1 MSFKDKIFKN
11 QSPWGSPPPGGG
23 GRMSGG
29 NGSGSRQDPP
39 NLDDII
45 KNFQKT
51 INKFS
56 GGKSGGSRP
65 FIIGLLIILGLYIAS
80 GLYRVLPDEQ
90 GVVLRFGKFV
100 NTTQPGLHYH
110 LPTPIERV
118 LTPKVTKV
126 NRVDVGFR
134 PASDSGRS
142 SGVGNVPEES
152 LMLTGDE
159 NIVDINYSVF
169 WVIKDAG
176 KFLFNIQSPVET
188 VKATSETAMREVIAK
203 NNIQTILTEG
213 RANIEVEVQE
223 ITQMILDEYES
234 GIQITQVQTQQ
245 ADPPEQVIDAF
256 RDVQAARADRER
268 SKNEAEGYANDVIPR
283 ARGEA
288 EQVLQQAEA
297 YKKEV
302 VAKAE
307 GEASR
312 FLAIYNEYKTAKQV
326 TQERM
331 YLETMEKVLAD
342 IDKVIID
349 KNSGSGVVPYLPL
362 PELKKSGSNN

>member
-1 MSFKDKIFKN
+1 MAFKDKIFNN
-11 QSPWGSPPPGGG
+11 QSPWGSPPGGG
-23 GRMSGG
+23 SRSG
-29 NGSGSRQDPP
+29 NGSGSRREPP
-39 NLDDII
+39 NLDDVI
-45 KNFQKT
+45 KNFQNT

-65 FIIGLLIILGLYIAS
+65 LIIGLLVLLVLYFAS

-100 NTTQPGLHYH
+100 NITQPGLHYH
-110 LPTPIERV
+110 LPTPFERV

-142 SGVGNVPEES
+142 SGIGNVPEES

-203 NNIQTILTEG
+203 NNIQSILTEG
-213 RANIEVEVQE
+213 RSSIEVEVQE
-223 ITQMILDEYES
+223 ITQQILDEYGS

-245 ADPPEQVIDAF
+245 ADPPAQVIDAF

-268 SKNEAEGYANDVIPR
+268 SKNEAEAYANDVIPR

-288 EQVLQQAEA
+288 EQILQQAEA

-312 FLAIYNEYKTAKQV
+312 FLAIYNEYAKAKQV

-331 YLETMEKVLAD
+331 FLETMETVLAD
-342 IDKVIID
+342 INKIIID
-349 KNSGSGVVPYLPL
+349 KESGSGVVPYLPL
-362 PELKKSGSNN
+362 PELKKKETN

>member
-1 MSFKDKIFKN
+1 MSFKDKILKN
-11 QSPWGSPPPGGG
+11 QSPWGAPPGGG
-23 GRMSGG
+23 SNNG
-29 NGSGSRQDPP
+29 NGSGTGQQPP
-39 NLDDII
+39 SIDDII
-45 KNFQKT
+45 RNFQKT

-56 GGKSGGSRP
+56 GGKPGGSKP
-65 FIIGLLIILGLYIAS
+65 IVMGLIIVFGLYIAS

-100 NTTQPGLHYH
+100 NSTQPGLHYH
-110 LPTPIERV
+110 LPRPFERV

-134 PASDSGRS
+134 PASDTGRS

-213 RANIEVEVQE
+213 RASIEVEVQE
-223 ITQMILDEYES
+223 ITQKILDEYGS

-245 ADPPEQVIDAF
+245 ADPPAQVIDAF

-297 YKKEV
+297 YKKQV

-312 FLAIYNEYKTAKQV
+312 FLAIYNQYKNAKQV

-349 KNSGSGVVPYLPL
+349 KSSGSGVVPYLPL
-362 PELKKSGSNN
+362 PELKKKDPK

>member
-1 MSFKDKIFKN
+1 MSSRDTENIFKN
-11 QSPWGSPPPGGG
+11 ESPWGSDPRGGG
-23 GRMSGG
+23 SNNG
-29 NGSGSRQDPP
+29 NGSSRRRPPP
-39 NLDDII
+39 NIDDLIRKAQGSVGKI
-45 KNFQKT
+45 FP
-51 INKFS
+51 
-56 GGKSGGSRP
+56 GGKGGNKP
-65 FIIGLLIILGLYIAS
+65 IIIGLVVLLVLWALS

-90 GVVLRFGKFV
+90 GVVLRFGKFIK
-100 NTTQPGLHYH
+100 TTQPGLNYH
-110 LPTPIERV
+110 IPFPIERV

-126 NRVDVGFR
+126 NRIDVGFR
-134 PASDSGRS
+134 SASDTGRS
-142 SGVGNVPEES
+142 SGVGDVSEES

-159 NIVDINYSVF
+159 NIVDIDYSVF

-176 KFLFNIQSPVET
+176 KFLFNIQSPLET
-188 VKATSETAMREVIAK
+188 VKAASETAMREVIAK
-203 NNIQTILTEG
+203 SKIQSILTEG
-213 RANIEVEVQE
+213 RSKIENEVQD
-223 ITQMILDEYES
+223 ITQGILDEYGS
-234 GIQITQVQTQQ
+234 GIQVTQVQTQK
-245 ADPPEQVIDAF
+245 ADPPNQVIDAF

-268 SKNEAEGYANDVIPR
+268 SKNEAEAYANDVIPR

-288 EQVLQQAEA
+288 EKVLQQAEA

-302 VAKAE
+302 VAQAE

-312 FLAIYNEYKTAKQV
+312 FLAIYNEYKSAKQV

-362 PELKKSGSNN
+362 PEIKKKAQTQ

>member
-1 MSFKDKIFKN
+1 MSFKDKILKN
-11 QSPWGSPPPGGG
+11 QSPWGAPTGGG
-23 GRMSGG
+23 SADG
-29 NGSGSRQDPP
+29 NGSGTRQQPP
-39 NLDDII
+39 SLDDII
-45 KNFQKT
+45 RNFQKT
-51 INKFS
+51 FNKFS
-56 GGKSGGSRP
+56 GGKSGGSKP
-65 FIIGLLIILGLYIAS
+65 FIIGLLVILGLWAAS

-100 NTTQPGLHYH
+100 NMTQPGLHYH
-110 LPTPIERV
+110 FPMPFERV

-134 PASDSGRS
+134 PASDTGRS
-142 SGVGNVPEES
+142 TGVGNVPEES

-213 RANIEVEVQE
+213 RASIEVEVQE
-223 ITQMILDEYES
+223 ITQKILDEYGS

-245 ADPPEQVIDAF
+245 ADPPAQVIDAF

-268 SKNEAEGYANDVIPR
+268 SKNEAEGYANDIIPR

-312 FLAIYNEYKTAKQV
+312 FLAIYNEYKNAKQV

-362 PELKKSGSNN
+362 PALTKKDPK

>member
-11 QSPWGSPPPGGG
+11 QSPWGSTPGGG
-23 GRMSGG
+23 SSG
-29 NGSGSRQDPP
+29 NGSGSRREPP
-39 NLDDII
+39 NIDDII
-45 KNFQKT
+45 KNLQKT
-51 INKFS
+51 INKFTG
-56 GGKSGGSRP
+56 GGKGSGSRP
-65 FIIGLLIILGLYIAS
+65 IIIGLLLVLGLYIAS

-100 NTTQPGLHYH
+100 NITQPGLHYH
-110 LPTPIERV
+110 FPTPFERA

-134 PASDSGRS
+134 PASDTGRS

-213 RANIEVEVQE
+213 RASIEIEVQE
-223 ITQMILDEYES
+223 ITQKILDEYGS
-234 GIQITQVQTQQ
+234 GIQVTQVQTQQ
-245 ADPPEQVIDAF
+245 ADPPAQVIDAF

-268 SKNEAEGYANDVIPR
+268 AKNEAEGYANDVIPR

-288 EQVLQQAEA
+288 EQILQQAEA

-312 FLAIYNEYKTAKQV
+312 FLAIYNEYKDAKDV

-342 IDKVIID
+342 IDKVIIE
-349 KNSGSGVVPYLPL
+349 KNAGSGVVPYLPL
-362 PELKKSGSNN
+362 PELKKKATN

>member
-1 MSFKDKIFKN
+1 MVDDFKGRGG
-11 QSPWGSPPPGGG
+11 SPWGTPPG
-23 GRMSGG
+23 GG
-29 NGSGSRQDPP
+29 NGSGRGPTPP
-39 NLDDII
+39 DIEEII
-45 KNFQKT
+45 KKIQKT
-51 INKFS
+51 INDILPGGSS
-56 GGKSGGSRP
+56 GGAKSIVVG
-65 FIIGLLIILGLYIAS
+65 IVILGFIWLAS

-100 NTTQPGLHYH
+100 KTTQPGLNYH
-110 LPTPIERV
+110 IPIPIESV
-118 LTPKVTKV
+118 QTPKVTKV
-126 NRVDVGFR
+126 NRMDIGFR
-134 PASDSGRS
+134 SERDTGFTSG
-142 SGVGNVPEES
+142 GVADVPEES

-159 NIVDINYSVF
+159 NIVNIDFSVF

-176 KFLFNIQSPVET
+176 KFLFKIQDPQGT
-188 VKATSETAMREVIAK
+188 VKAAAETAMREVIAK
-203 NNIQTILTEG
+203 SKIQPILTEG
-213 RANIEVEVQE
+213 RAKIEIETQE
-223 ITQMILDEYES
+223 IIQSILDEYNS
-234 GIQITQVQTQQ
+234 GIQITQVQTQK
-245 ADPPEQVIDAF
+245 ADPPDQVIDAF
-256 RDVQAARADRER
+256 RDVQAARADMER
-268 SKNEAEGYANDVIPR
+268 SKNEAEAYANDVIPR

-288 EQVLQQAEA
+288 QKILQAAEA

-312 FLAIYNEYKTAKQV
+312 FVSIYNEYAKAKQV

-362 PELKKSGSNN
+362 PELKKKGSN